1 MFDPIKLEV
10 YRNIFIS
17 ITDEMGTLL
26 KLSSFSPNIKERRDY
41 SAALFSERAEIFAL
55 GAHIPVHLGAMP
67 SSVEAALKEV
77 ELGEGDTA
85 LLNHPFYGG
94 THLPDITLISP
105 VFWEGSPAFYV
116 ANRAHHSD
124 VGGMQPGSMPLA
136 EEIYQEGLI
145 IPPVKIEEKG
155 KVNRDILKLIAANSR
170 NPEEREADLMA
181 QIAANRK
188 AIHRLQE
195 LLERKGEEAVEYAY
209 HIVDYSERILRKRIS
224 ELPSGKFYFQDFMD
238 DDGFGSQ
245 AIEIKVCLWKEGQNL
260 VIDFAGTS
268 PQVRGGI
275 NANSAITLSAVLYSV
290 KLMLGE
296 DLPINSGL
304 LRPVKVK
311 IPPGSLLNPYPP
323 AAVAG
328 GNVETSQRI
337 VDVVLGAFSMMLPHR
352 AVAASQGTM
361 NNISFGGRD
370 FAYYETIGGGA
381 GATPESH
388 GASGLHTHMT
398 NSMNTPVEV
407 LEREFLVLIRRYEL
421 RKGSGGRGRRRGGDG
436 IVREYEFL
444 SPARVSILSERR
456 RFSPYGLEGG
466 QGGKPGRNLL
476 VKKGKVKVLPSKINF
491 KVGKGDRLVV
501 ETPGGGGFGK
511 ED

>member
-10 YRNIFIS
+10 YRNVFVS

-26 KLSSFSPNIKERRDY
+26 KLSSFSPNIKERKDY
-41 SAALFSERAEIFAL
+41 SAALFSSSAEIFAL

-67 SSVEAALKEV
+67 SSVAAALEEI
-77 ELGEGDTA
+77 ELEEGDTA
-85 LLNHPFYGG
+85 ILNHPFYGG
-94 THLPDITLISP
+94 THLPDITVISP
-105 VFWEGSPAFYV
+105 VFWRGKPVFYV

-145 IPPVKIEEKG
+145 IPPVKVEEGGRVKG
-155 KVNRDILKLIAANSR
+155 DIVKIIVANSR
-170 NPEEREADLMA
+170 NPREREADLLA

-188 AIHRLQE
+188 AIHRLRD
-195 LLERKGEEAVEYAY
+195 LLERKGEEALEYA
-209 HIVDYSERILRKRIS
+209 HHLMDYSERILRKRIA
-224 ELPSGKFYFQDFMD
+224 ELPSGRFCFQDFLD

-245 AIEIKVCLWKEGQNL
+245 AIEVKVCLWKEGDSL
-260 VIDFAGTS
+260 VVDFEGTS
-268 PQVRGGI
+268 PQVRGGV
-275 NANSAITLSAVLYSV
+275 NANPAITLSAVLYSV

-296 DLPINSGL
+296 DLPVNSGI
-304 LRPVKVK
+304 LRPVEVK

-337 VDVVLGAFSMMLPHR
+337 VDVLLGAFSKMLPQR

-361 NNISFGGRD
+361 NNISFGGKG

-381 GATPESH
+381 GATAESH

-407 LEREFLVLIRRYEL
+407 LEREIPVLIRRYEL
-421 RKGSGGRGRRRGGDG
+421 RKGSGGRGKKRGGEG

-456 RFSPYGLEGG
+456 RFSPYGLSGG
-466 QGGKPGRNLL
+466 EGGKPGGNLL
-476 VKKGKVKVLPSKINF
+476 IENGEVKVLPSKVNF
-491 KVGKGDRLVV
+491 KVEKGSRLIV
-501 ETPGGGGFGK
+501 ETPGGGGYGK